1 MISVMGGFI
10 YNKRVQLS
18 HLPAGSFLLFLSL
31 QTIKDSSEQMRKLY
45 SYVANASTL
54 CLFYKFKKCLLEL

>member
-1 MISVMGGFI
+1 MGGFI

-18 HLPAGSFLLFLSL
+18 HLPARSFLLFLSL
-31 QTIKDSSEQMRKLY
+31 KTIKNSSEQMRKLY